1 MPSNEVKN
9 MKKILTFTAIM
20 LLIACGR
27 SVKMSDLQYEESDRT
42 DIFYVYSGDKA
53 FDGEA
58 WSDDGKSFK
67 ITVDCGIMKRVD
79 FFDEYGSLFYAF
91 NFNEREE
98 LYFNEK
104 GNEITKKQA
113 RDIYPNKYQHLKEVL
128 LVEFDDIIN
137 NKAIESNKDENSDV
151 VEADDDIP
159 NEAIEELSIARLE
172 ISQIEKEVDLV
183 FAKLIAAKDNLE
195 DVNEIL
201 AKFKSGTDEYKK
213 AQKEKSTLTDEIK
226 EIIDVINSKYA
237 KYYGFLLSATDNTSL
252 YEAARD
258 KTKAS
263 ISKEILIKSKQKALD
278 RINTN
283 YDDY

>member
-1 MPSNEVKN
+1 

>member
-1 MPSNEVKN
+1 MPFNDVKN
-9 MKKILTFTAIM
+9 MKKIFTFIAIM
-20 LLIACGR
+20 LLTACGR

-42 DIFYVYSGDKA
+42 DIFYVYSGDKT

-58 WSDDGKSFK
+58 WSDDGNSFK

-79 FFDEYGSLFYAF
+79 FFDEDGSLFYAF
-91 NFNEREE
+91 NFTEREE

-104 GNEITKKQA
+104 GNAITKKQA
-113 RDIYPNKYQHLKEVL
+113 RDIYPNKYQHFKEVL

-137 NKAIESNKDENSDV
+137 KKAIERNRDKNSDV

-159 NEAIEELSIARLE
+159 NEAMEELSIARLE
-172 ISQIEKEVDLV
+172 ISQIKEEVDML
-183 FAKLIAAKDNLE
+183 FAKLIAAKENLE
-195 DVNEIL
+195 DVKEVL

-213 AQKEKSTLTDEIK
+213 AQKEKSTITNEIK
-226 EIIDVINSKYA
+226 EIIDVINRKYA
-237 KYYGFLLSATDNTSL
+237 KYYGFLLTATDNISL

-278 RINTN
+278 RINAKY
-283 YDDY
+283 YDH